1 MVDTAKLQQ
10 DKYLHCQSCTCIL
23 HTQINVKKTKKNIVI
38 LSLYSKKN
46 EVYRRVCNYVHK
58 ISSGEEKGMLEK
70 LREPKQVV
78 NSLFSCLPICM
89 L

>member
-1 MVDTAKLQQ
+1 MYSSYT
-10 DKYLHCQSCTCIL
+10 DKRQK
-23 HTQINVKKTKKNIVI
+23 QKNIVI

-46 EVYRRVCNYVHK
+46 EVYRRVCNYIHK

-70 LREPKQVV
+70 LGEPKQVV
-78 NSLFSCLPICM
+78 NALFSCLPICM